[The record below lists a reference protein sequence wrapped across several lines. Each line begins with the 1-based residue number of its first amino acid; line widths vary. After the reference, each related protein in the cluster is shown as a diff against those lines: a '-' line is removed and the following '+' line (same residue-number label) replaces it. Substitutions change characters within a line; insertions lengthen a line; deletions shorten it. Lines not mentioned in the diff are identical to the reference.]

1 LTLRGL
7 RLRFG
12 ASATNHT
19 TLRLLGSRVPRL
31 TGGWMPWLSLDR
43 YDPAPLR
50 GTDWVQV
57 TPLLSGIC
65 GTDMG
70 LLTGRAS
77 AVLSP
82 FASFPAVLGHE
93 VVGVVEETGQRVVL
107 DPIISCTVRGLEPCP
122 RCAAG
127 QARFCLRAAD
137 GDLSPGMLVGYC
149 ADLPGGW
156 SDGMVAHTSQLH
168 PIPDELSDELSVLL
182 EPFSV
187 ALHAVLARSPGVGE
201 RVLVIGGGTLGLC
214 TVAALRLVE
223 PRAEVIL
230 LARHAAQRLLGE
242 RLGASMAAGG
252 RDAAVQAAIRH
263 AGARAHRSI
272 LGQTVLSGGFAQV
285 YDAVGSRRS
294 LADAMRVSEPGGR
307 LVLVGGPAEVG
318 GLDWTLA
325 WSRELRIDG
334 TYVYG
339 LEPSLP
345 GTPHTFDEAIR
356 LLLANPELPLGEL
369 VTHRFR
375 LEDWRRAM
383 AVSLSR
389 GRSGA
394 LKVVFTAGSS
404 R

>member
-1 LTLRGL
+1 LTRGL
-7 RLRFG
+7 RLRFA
-12 ASATNHT
+12 ASALNHR
-19 TLRLLGSRVPRL
+19 TLRLFGSRVPRL

-43 YDPAPLR
+43 YDPPPPR
-50 GTDWVQV
+50 GADWVRLS
-57 TPLLSGIC
+57 PILSGIC
-65 GTDMG
+65 GTDIG
-70 LLTGRAS
+70 LLTGHAS

-93 VVGVVEETGQRVVL
+93 VVGVVGETGQRVVL
-107 DPIISCTVRGLEPCP
+107 DPVISCTIRGLEPCR

-137 GDLSPGMLVGYC
+137 GDLSPGTLIGYC

-168 PIPDELSDELSVLL
+168 PVPDQLSDEVAVLL

-187 ALHAVLARSPGVGE
+187 ALHAVLAGPPAAGE

-214 TVAALRLVE
+214 TVAALRLVA

-230 LARHAAQRLLGE
+230 AARHDAQRGMGE
-242 RLGASMAAGG
+242 RLGAAMATGG
-252 RDAAVQAAIRH
+252 RDAAVKAAIQH

-272 LGQTVLSGGFAQV
+272 LGQTVLSGGFAQA

-294 LADAMRVSEPGGR
+294 LADAMRVAEPGGR
-307 LVLVGGPAEVG
+307 LVLVGGPGEVG

-325 WSRELRIDG
+325 WSRELRIEG

-339 LEPSLP
+339 AEPSLP
-345 GTPHTFDEAIR
+345 GIPHTFDEAIR
-356 LLLANPELPLGEL
+356 LLVANPEVPLGEL

-375 LEDWRRAM
+375 LQEWRRAM

-394 LKVVFTAGSS
+394 LKVVFAP
-404 R
+404 

>member
-1 LTLRGL
+1 LARSLRGL

-12 ASATNHT
+12 ASATNHAA
-19 TLRLLGSRVPRL
+19 LRLFGSRVPRL

-43 YDPAPLR
+43 YDPPLLR
-50 GTDWVQV
+50 GADWVRLRP
-57 TPLLSGIC
+57 TLSGIC
-65 GTDMG
+65 GTDIG
-70 LLTGRAS
+70 LLTGHAS

-93 VVGVVEETGQRVVL
+93 VVGVVEATGQRVVL
-107 DPIISCTVRGLEPCP
+107 DPIISCVVRGLDPC
-122 RCAAG
+122 RQCAAG

-137 GDLSPGMLVGYC
+137 GDLSPGMLIGFC

-156 SDGMVAHTSQLH
+156 SDGMVAHASQLH
-168 PIPDELSDELSVLL
+168 PVPERLSDEVAVLL

-187 ALHAVLARSPGVGE
+187 ALHAVLTHPPEPEE

-214 TVAALRLVE
+214 SVAALLLVA

-230 LARHAAQRLLGE
+230 VARHEAQRAMGE
-242 RLGASMAAGG
+242 RLGASVALGG
-252 RDAAVQAAIRH
+252 GDAAVQAAVRH

-285 YDAVGSRRS
+285 YDAVGSRGS
-294 LADAMRVSEPGGR
+294 LMDSMRVAEPGGR
-307 LVLVGGPAEVG
+307 LVLVGGPGEIG
-318 GLDWTLA
+318 GVDWTLA
-325 WSRELRIDG
+325 WTRELRIDG

-339 LEPSLP
+339 DEPSLP
-345 GTPHTFDEAIR
+345 GRPHTIDEAIR
-356 LLLANPELPLGEL
+356 LLVANPELPLGEL

-375 LEDWRRAM
+375 LEEWRRAM

-394 LKVVFTAGSS
+394 LKVVFEPGG
-404 R
+404 

>member
-1 LTLRGL
+1 LARSLRGL

-12 ASATNHT
+12 ASATNHAA
-19 TLRLLGSRVPRL
+19 LRLLGSRVPRL
-31 TGGWMPWLSLDR
+31 TRGWMPWLSLDR
-43 YDPAPLR
+43 YNPPPLR
-50 GTDWVQV
+50 GADWVRLRP
-57 TPLLSGIC
+57 TLSGIC
-65 GTDMG
+65 GTDIG
-70 LLTGRAS
+70 LLTGHAS

-93 VVGVVEETGQRVVL
+93 VVGIVEETGQRVVL
-107 DPIISCTVRGLEPCP
+107 DPVISCSVRGLEPC
-122 RCAAG
+122 RQCAAG
-127 QARFCLRAAD
+127 RARFCLRAAD
-137 GDLSPGMLVGYC
+137 GDLSPGMLIGYC

-168 PIPDELSDELSVLL
+168 PVPDQLSDEVAVLL

-187 ALHAVLARSPGVGE
+187 ALHAVLARPPATAE

-214 TVAALRLVE
+214 AVAALRLVE
-223 PRAEVIL
+223 PRAEAIL
-230 LARHAAQRLLGE
+230 LARHDAQRVMGE
-242 RLGASMAAGG
+242 RLGASVAPGG

-294 LADAMRVSEPGGR
+294 LADAMRVAEPGGR
-307 LVLVGGPAEVG
+307 VVLVGGPGEVG

-339 LEPSLP
+339 AEASVP
-345 GTPHTFDEAIR
+345 GGPHTFDEAIR
-356 LLLANPELPLGEL
+356 LLLANPEMPLGEL

-389 GRSGA
+389 GKTRA
-394 LKVVFTAGSS
+394 LKVVFAA

>member
-1 LTLRGL
+1 LARSLRGL

-12 ASATNHT
+12 ASATNHRA
-19 TLRLLGSRVPRL
+19 LRLLGSRVPRL

-43 YDPAPLR
+43 YDPPPLR
-50 GTDWVQV
+50 GTDWVRLRP
-57 TPLLSGIC
+57 TLSGVC
-65 GTDMG
+65 GTDIG
-70 LLTGRAS
+70 LLTGHAS

-93 VVGVVEETGQRVVL
+93 VVGVVDATGQRVVL
-107 DPIISCTVRGLEPCP
+107 DPIISCTVRGLDPCR

-127 QARFCLRAAD
+127 QTRFCLRATD
-137 GDLSPGMLVGYC
+137 GDLSPGMLIGYC

-168 PIPDELSDELSVLL
+168 PVPQQLSDEVAVLL

-187 ALHAVLARSPGVGE
+187 ALHAVLARPPEPEE

-214 TVAALRLVE
+214 SVGALRLVA

-230 LARHAAQRLLGE
+230 LARHDAQRVMGE
-242 RLGASMAAGG
+242 RLGAIVALGG
-252 RDAAVQAAIRH
+252 RDGAVQAAIRH
-263 AGARAHRSI
+263 TGARAHRSI
-272 LGQTVLSGGFAQV
+272 LGETVLSGGFAQV

-294 LADAMRVSEPGGR
+294 MADGMRVAEPGGR
-307 LVLVGGPAEVG
+307 LVLVGGPGEIG

-325 WSRELRIDG
+325 WTHELRIDG

-339 LEPSLP
+339 AEPSMP
-345 GTPHTFDEAIR
+345 GSPHTIDEAIR
-356 LLLANPELPLGEL
+356 LLVANPELPLGEL

-375 LEDWRRAM
+375 LEEWRRAM
-383 AVSLSR
+383 AASLSR
-389 GRSGA
+389 GKSGA
-394 LKVVFTAGSS
+394 LKVVFAPD
-404 R
+404 

>member
-1 LTLRGL
+1 MARSLRGL

-12 ASATNHT
+12 ASATNHAA
-19 TLRLLGSRVPRL
+19 LRLLGSRLPRL

-43 YDPAPLR
+43 YDPPPLR
-50 GTDWVQV
+50 GPDWVRLR
-57 TPLLSGIC
+57 PILSGVC
-65 GTDMG
+65 GTDTG
-70 LLTGRAS
+70 LLTGHAS

-93 VVGVVEETGQRVVL
+93 VVGVVEATGQRVVL
-107 DPIISCTVRGLEPCP
+107 DPVISCTVRGLEPCR

-137 GDLSPGMLVGYC
+137 GDLSPGMLIGYC

-156 SDGMVAHTSQLH
+156 SDGMVAHASQLH
-168 PIPDELSDELSVLL
+168 PVPEQLSDEVAVLL

-187 ALHAVLARSPGVGE
+187 ALHAVLARPPEAGE

-214 TVAALRLVE
+214 TVAALRLVA
-223 PRAEVIL
+223 PRAEVVL
-230 LARHAAQRLLGE
+230 LARHGTQRDMGE
-242 RLGASMAAGG
+242 RLGAGSAAGG

-272 LGQTVLSGGFAQV
+272 LGQVVLSGGFTQV
-285 YDAVGSRRS
+285 YDAVGSQRS
-294 LADAMRVSEPGGR
+294 LADAMRVAEPGGR
-307 LVLVGGPAEVG
+307 MVLVGGPGQVS

-325 WSRELRIDG
+325 WTRELRIEG

-339 LEPSLP
+339 SEPSLP
-345 GTPHTFDEAIR
+345 GSPHTFDEAIR
-356 LLLANPELPLGEL
+356 LLVANPQMPLGEL

-375 LEDWRRAM
+375 LEEWRRAM
-383 AVSLSR
+383 AVSLTR
-389 GRSGA
+389 GKSGA
-394 LKVVFTAGSS
+394 LKVVFTP
-404 R
+404 

>member
-1 LTLRGL
+1 LTRGL

-12 ASATNHT
+12 ASALNHR

-43 YDPAPLR
+43 YDPPPLR
-50 GTDWVQV
+50 GADWVRLRP
-57 TPLLSGIC
+57 TLSGVC
-65 GTDMG
+65 GTDVS
-70 LLTGRAS
+70 LLTGHAS

-107 DPIISCTVRGLEPCP
+107 DPIISCAVRGLEPCP

-137 GDLSPGMLVGYC
+137 GDLSPGMLIGYC

-156 SDGMVAHTSQLH
+156 SDGTVAHTSQLH
-168 PIPDELSDELSVLL
+168 PVPDQLSDEVAVLL

-187 ALHAVLARSPGVGE
+187 ALHAVLARPPEAGE

-214 TVAALRLVE
+214 TVAGLRLVA

-230 LARHAAQRLLGE
+230 LARHDAQRVMGE
-242 RLGASMAAGG
+242 RLGAVLAAAGG
-252 RDAAVQAAIRH
+252 HDAAVQAAIRH

-272 LGQTVLSGGFAQV
+272 LGQAVLSGGFAQV

-294 LADAMRVSEPGGR
+294 VADAMRVAEPGGQV
-307 LVLVGGPAEVG
+307 VLVGGPGEIG
-318 GLDWTLA
+318 RLDWTLA
-325 WSRELRIDG
+325 WSRELRIEG
-334 TYVYG
+334 IYVYG
-339 LEPSLP
+339 AEPSLP
-345 GTPHTFDEAIR
+345 GSPHTFDEAIR

-375 LEDWRRAM
+375 LEEWRRAM

-389 GRSGA
+389 GRTGA
-394 LKVVFTAGSS
+394 LKVVFAP
-404 R
+404 

>member
-1 LTLRGL
+1 LTRGL
-7 RLRFG
+7 RLRFA
-12 ASATNHT
+12 ASALNHR
-19 TLRLLGSRVPRL
+19 TLRLFGSRVPRL
-31 TGGWMPWLSLDR
+31 TGGRMPWLSLDR
-43 YDPAPLR
+43 YDPPQLPGA
-50 GTDWVQV
+50 DWVRLRP
-57 TPLLSGIC
+57 TISGIC
-65 GTDMG
+65 GTDIG
-70 LLTGRAS
+70 LLTGNAS

-93 VVGVVEETGQRVVL
+93 VVGAVEETGQRVVL
-107 DPIISCTVRGLEPCP
+107 DPIISCTVRGLEPCR

-127 QARFCLRAAD
+127 QARFCLRATD
-137 GDLSPGMLVGYC
+137 GDLSPGMLIGFC

-168 PIPDELSDELSVLL
+168 PVPDRLSDEVAVLL

-187 ALHAVLARSPGVGE
+187 ALHAVLARLPGAEE

-214 TVAALRLVE
+214 TVAALRLVA

-230 LARHAAQRLLGE
+230 LARHDAQRVMGE
-242 RLGASMAAGG
+242 RLGAVVAAGG
-252 RDAAVQAAIRH
+252 RDAAVQAAVRH

-272 LGQTVLSGGFAQV
+272 LGQAVLSGGFAQV

-294 LADAMRVSEPGGR
+294 LADAMRVAEPGGR
-307 LVLVGGPAEVG
+307 LVLVGGPGEVA

-325 WSRELRIDG
+325 WSRELQIAG

-339 LEPSLP
+339 DESSLP
-345 GTPHTFDEAIR
+345 GSPHTFDEAIR

-375 LEDWRRAM
+375 LEEWRQAM

-394 LKVVFTAGSS
+394 LKVVFAPG
-404 R
+404 

>member
-1 LTLRGL
+1 LTRGL

-12 ASATNHT
+12 ASATNHAA
-19 TLRLLGSRVPRL
+19 LRLLGTRVPRL

-43 YDPAPLR
+43 YDPPPLR
-50 GTDWVQV
+50 GDDWVRLR
-57 TPLLSGIC
+57 PILSGIC

-70 LLTGRAS
+70 LLTGHAS

-93 VVGVVEETGQRVVL
+93 VVGTVEETGQRVVL
-107 DPIISCTVRGLEPCP
+107 DPIISCTVRGLEPCG

-127 QARFCLRAAD
+127 QARFCLRATD

-149 ADLPGGW
+149 ADLPGAW
-156 SDGMVAHTSQLH
+156 SDGMVVHTSQLH
-168 PIPDELSDELSVLL
+168 PVPDQLSDEVAVLL

-187 ALHAVLARSPGVGE
+187 ALHAVLAGPPESGA

-214 TVAALRLVE
+214 TVAALRLVA
-223 PRAEVIL
+223 PRAEVVV
-230 LARHAAQRLLGE
+230 LARHDAQRAMGE
-242 RLGASMAAGG
+242 RLGAAVAAGG

-285 YDAVGSRRS
+285 YDAVGNRRS
-294 LADAMRVSEPGGR
+294 LADAMRVAEPGGR
-307 LVLVGGPAEVG
+307 VVLVGGPGEVG

-325 WSRELRIDG
+325 WSHELRLDG

-339 LEPSLP
+339 AEPTLP
-345 GTPHTFDEAIR
+345 GSPHTFDEAIR

-375 LEDWRRAM
+375 LEEWRRGM
-383 AVSLSR
+383 SVSLSR
-389 GRSGA
+389 GKAGA
-394 LKVVFTAGSS
+394 IKVVFTP
-404 R
+404 